1 MNPST
6 PRLTSKFLGIVA
18 SCFVVAVPALPQD
31 ASGLQCPAG
40 YWLYGSMCLNNT
52 SGDVVYASAP
62 KASRMA
68 SERGCA
74 PGYWRYGQLCLSSE
88 TGDVELADDQLHP
101 KGRHAQAPVGQQ

>member
-6 PRLTSKFLGIVA
+6 PRLTSKILGIVA
-18 SCFVVAVPALPQD
+18 SCFVVAVPALPQV

-62 KASRMA
+62 KAARMA

-101 KGRHAQAPVGQQ
+101 KDRHPQRP